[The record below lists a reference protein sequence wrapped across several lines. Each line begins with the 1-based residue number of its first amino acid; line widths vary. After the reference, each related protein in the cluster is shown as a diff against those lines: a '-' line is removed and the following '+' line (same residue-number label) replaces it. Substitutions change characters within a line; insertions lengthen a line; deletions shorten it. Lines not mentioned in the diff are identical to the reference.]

1 MTQSPA
7 STFVFGLAVAGR
19 AVATALRA
27 RGIEVVVG
35 DDKLAEEH
43 QSFAQS
49 IGARVVDIAR
59 DGELLSVMKSVGVL
73 SPAPG
78 VPESHVVI
86 RCAHENSVSIQSEI
100 EIAYRMELLRNEGP
114 RPMVAITGT
123 DGKTTTT
130 LMANAMLRAAGLRAE
145 AVGNTEVPLI
155 ESLATDAQAFA
166 IECSSFRLEH
176 TEQFRVPASAW
187 LNIAPDHLDW
197 HSSFQKYF
205 DAKAKMWANCLPNDV
220 VVAPI
225 DDVNIYAVA
234 RASAAR
240 VVTFGALGGD
250 YRVIENEMCGPLGP
264 IMSISRMKRSLPHDV
279 TNALAAAAVCIESG
293 LANAEHV
300 AHALEHFENA
310 PHRIQFVAEIGGVR
324 WFNDSKATSPHAASV
339 ALRAFD
345 SIVLIAGGKN
355 KGLDLSQMASEPH
368 RMRAV
373 VAIGASAD
381 DIARA
386 FSGVC
391 TVVKAENMNSAVL
404 QANELSRNGDVVV
417 LSPGCTS
424 YDWYSNYGERGE
436 DFMNC
441 VRELSGN
448 HR

>member
-1 MTQSPA
+1 MTQSST

-19 AVATALRA
+19 AVATSLRE

-35 DDKLAEEH
+35 DDNLTREH
-43 QSFAQS
+43 RSFAQS
-49 IGARVVDIAR
+49 IGAQVVDIAR
-59 DGELLSVMKSVGVL
+59 DGELQRVMSSVSVL

-78 VPESHVVI
+78 VPENHGVI
-86 RCAHENSVSIQSEI
+86 QGARENGVSIQSEI
-100 EIAYRMELLRNEGP
+100 EIAYRMEQLRSGGS

-448 HR
+448 TR

>member
-225 DDVNIYAVA
+225 DDVNICAVA

-373 VAIGASAD
+373 VAIGAAAD

-448 HR
+448 TR

>member
-1 MTQSPA
+1 MTQSST

-19 AVATALRA
+19 AVATSLRE

-35 DDKLAEEH
+35 DDNLTREH

-49 IGARVVDIAR
+49 IGAQVVDIAR
-59 DGELLSVMKSVGVL
+59 DGELQRVMSSVSVL

-78 VPESHVVI
+78 VPENHGVI
-86 RCAHENSVSIQSEI
+86 QGARENGVSIQSEI
-100 EIAYRMELLRNEGP
+100 EIAYRMEQLRSGGS

-448 HR
+448 TR

>member
-1 MTQSPA
+1 MTQSST

-19 AVATALRA
+19 AVATSLRE

-35 DDKLAEEH
+35 DDNLTREH
-43 QSFAQS
+43 RSFAQS
-49 IGARVVDIAR
+49 IGAQVVDIAR
-59 DGELLSVMKSVGVL
+59 DGELQRVMSSVSVL

-78 VPESHVVI
+78 VPENHGVI
-86 RCAHENSVSIQSEI
+86 QGARENGVSIQSEI
-100 EIAYRMELLRNEGP
+100 EIAYRMEQLRSGGS

-166 IECSSFRLEH
+166 IECSSFRLEY

-225 DDVNIYAVA
+225 DDVNICAVA

-373 VAIGASAD
+373 VAIGAAAD

-448 HR
+448 TR

>member
-1 MTQSPA
+1 MTQDSGA
-7 STFVFGLAVAGR
+7 AFVFGLAVAGR
-19 AVATALRA
+19 AVASSLRE
-27 RGIEVVVG
+27 RGIDVVLG
-35 DDKLAEEH
+35 DDKLTDEH
-43 QSFAQS
+43 SAFAQS
-49 IGARVVDIAR
+49 IGAQVVDITS
-59 DGELLSVMKSVGVL
+59 DGELHRVMSAANVL

-78 VPESHVVI
+78 VPENHAVI
-86 RCAHENSVSIQSEI
+86 RSAHEHGVSIQSEI
-100 EIAYRMELLRNEGP
+100 EISYRMEQRRSDGP
-114 RPMVAITGT
+114 RPMVAVTGT

-130 LMANAMLRAAGLRAE
+130 LLVSAILRAAGLRSE

-176 TEQFRVPASAW
+176 TEQFRTQASAW

-197 HSSFQKYF
+197 HSSYQKYF
-205 DAKAKMWANCLPNDV
+205 DAKAKMWANCLPTDV
-220 VVAPI
+220 AVAPV
-225 DDVNIYAVA
+225 DDVNILAVA

-240 VVTFGALGGD
+240 MVTFGTTEGD
-250 YRVIENEMCGPLGP
+250 YRVVGDELCGPLGS
-264 IMSISRMKRSLPHDV
+264 ITSISRMKRSLPHDI

-293 LANAEHV
+293 LADADHV

-310 PHRIQFVAEIGGVR
+310 PHRIQFVAEVDGVR

-355 KGLDLSQMASEPH
+355 KGLDLSQMACEPH

-386 FSGVC
+386 FKGVC
-391 TVVKAENMNSAVL
+391 AVVQAESMSAAV
-404 QANELSRNGDVVV
+404 AHASGLSRTGDVVV

-424 YDWYSNYGERGE
+424 YDWYSNYGERGD
-436 DFMNC
+436 DFMKC

>member
-1 MTQSPA
+1 MTQSSA

-19 AVATALRA
+19 AVATSLRE

-35 DDKLAEEH
+35 DDNLTREH

-49 IGARVVDIAR
+49 IGAQVVDIAR
-59 DGELLSVMKSVGVL
+59 DGELQRVMSSVSVL

-78 VPESHVVI
+78 VPENHGVI
-86 RCAHENSVSIQSEI
+86 QGARENGVSIQSEI
-100 EIAYRMELLRNEGP
+100 EIAYRMEQLRSGGS

-404 QANELSRNGDVVV
+404 RANELSRSGDVVV

-448 HR
+448 TR

>member
-1 MTQSPA
+1 
-7 STFVFGLAVAGR
+7 VL
-19 AVATALRA
+19 
-27 RGIEVVVG
+27 G
-35 DDKLAEEH
+35 DDSLTDEH
-43 QSFAQS
+43 RSFAQS
-49 IGARVVDIAR
+49 IGAQVVNIAQ
-59 DGELLSVMKSVGVL
+59 DGELQRVMSSVGVL

-78 VPESHVVI
+78 VPENHAVI
-86 RCAHENSVSIQSEI
+86 RSAHDHGVSIQSEI
-100 EIAYRMELLRNEGP
+100 EISYRIEQLRSDGS
-114 RPMVAITGT
+114 RPMVAVTGT

-130 LMANAMLRAAGLRAE
+130 LLVNAILRTAGLRSE

-176 TEQFRVPASAW
+176 TEQFRTQASAW

-197 HSSFQKYF
+197 HSSYQKYF
-205 DAKAKMWANCLPNDV
+205 DAKAKMWANCLPTDV
-220 VVAPI
+220 AVAPV
-225 DDVNIYAVA
+225 DDVNILAVA

-240 VVTFGALGGD
+240 MVTFGATEGD
-250 YRVIENEMCGPLGP
+250 YRVVGDELCGPLGS
-264 IMSISRMKRSLPHDV
+264 ITSISRMKRSLPHDI

-293 LANAEHV
+293 LADADHV

-310 PHRIQFVAEIGGVR
+310 PHRIQFVAEVDGVR
-324 WFNDSKATSPHAASV
+324 WFNDSKATSPHAVSV

-355 KGLDLSQMASEPH
+355 KGLDLSQMACEPH

-386 FSGVC
+386 FKGVC
-391 TVVKAENMNSAVL
+391 TVVQAESMSAAV
-404 QANELSRNGDVVV
+404 AHASELSRTGDVVV

-424 YDWYSNYGERGE
+424 YDWYSNYGERGD
-436 DFMNC
+436 DFMKC

>member
-1 MTQSPA
+1 MTQS
-7 STFVFGLAVAGR
+7 STSIFVFGLAVAGR
-19 AVATALRA
+19 AVATSLRE

-35 DDKLAEEH
+35 DDNLTREH

-49 IGARVVDIAR
+49 IGAQVVDIAR
-59 DGELLSVMKSVGVL
+59 DGELQRVMSSVSVL

-78 VPESHVVI
+78 VPENHGVI
-86 RCAHENSVSIQSEI
+86 QGARENGVSIQSEI
-100 EIAYRMELLRNEGP
+100 EIAYRMEQLRSGGS

-130 LMANAMLRAAGLRAE
+130 LMANAMLRSAGLRSE

-205 DAKAKMWANCLPNDV
+205 DAKAKMWANCLPTDV

-225 DDVNIYAVA
+225 DDVNICAVA

-250 YRVIENEMCGPLGP
+250 YRVIENEMCGPSGS
-264 IMSISRMKRSLPHDV
+264 IMKISRMKRSLPHDV

-293 LANAEHV
+293 LANAEQV

-448 HR
+448 TR

>member
-1 MTQSPA
+1 MTQSST

-19 AVATALRA
+19 AAATSLRE

-35 DDKLAEEH
+35 DDNLTREH
-43 QSFAQS
+43 RSFAQS
-49 IGARVVDIAR
+49 IGAQVVDISR
-59 DGELLSVMKSVGVL
+59 DGELQRVMSSVSVL

-78 VPESHVVI
+78 VPENHGVI
-86 RCAHENSVSIQSEI
+86 QSARENGVSIQSEI
-100 EIAYRMELLRNEGP
+100 EIAYRMEQLRSGGS

-225 DDVNIYAVA
+225 DDVNICAVA

-373 VAIGASAD
+373 VAIGAAAD
-381 DIARA
+381 VIARA

-448 HR
+448 TR

>member
-1 MTQSPA
+1 MTQSST

-19 AVATALRA
+19 AAATSLRE

-35 DDKLAEEH
+35 DDNLTREH
-43 QSFAQS
+43 RSFAQS
-49 IGARVVDIAR
+49 IGAQVVDIAR
-59 DGELLSVMKSVGVL
+59 DGELQRVMSSVSVL

-78 VPESHVVI
+78 VPENHGVI
-86 RCAHENSVSIQSEI
+86 QSARENGVSIQSEI
-100 EIAYRMELLRNEGP
+100 EIAYRMEQLRSGGS

-225 DDVNIYAVA
+225 DDVNICAVA

-373 VAIGASAD
+373 VAIGAAAD

-448 HR
+448 TR

>member
-1 MTQSPA
+1 MTQSSA

-19 AVATALRA
+19 AVAKSLRA
-27 RGIEVVVG
+27 RGVDVVVG
-35 DDKLAEEH
+35 DDKLTDEH
-43 QSFAQS
+43 RSFAQS
-49 IGARVVDIAR
+49 IGAHVVDIAR
-59 DGELLSVMKSVGVL
+59 DGELQQVMSSVGVL

-78 VPESHVVI
+78 VPENHSVI
-86 RCAHENSVSIQSEI
+86 RCARENGISIQSEI
-100 EIAYRMELLRNEGP
+100 EIAYRMELLRSNGP
-114 RPMVAITGT
+114 RPTVAITGT

-130 LMANAMLRAAGLRAE
+130 LMANAMLCAAGLRSE

-176 TEQFRVPASAW
+176 TELFRTQASAW

-197 HSSFQKYF
+197 HSNYQKYF
-205 DAKAKMWANCLPNDV
+205 DAKAKMWANCLPTDV

-225 DDVNIYAVA
+225 DDVNILSVA

-240 VVTFGALGGD
+240 VVTFGAVDGD
-250 YRVIENEMCGPLGP
+250 YRVVKNELCGPTGP
-264 IMSISRMKRSLPHDV
+264 IMDISRMKRSLPHDV

-293 LANAEHV
+293 LASAQNV
-300 AHALEHFENA
+300 ANALEHFENA
-310 PHRIQFVAEIGGVR
+310 PHRIQFVAEIRGVR

-355 KGLDLSQMASEPH
+355 KGLDLSQMAGEPH

-381 DIARA
+381 DIAQA

-391 TVVKAENMNSAVL
+391 TVVKAASMSAAVS
-404 QANELSRNGDVVV
+404 QAHELSRSGDVVV

-424 YDWYSNYGERGE
+424 YDWYSNYGERGD
-436 DFMNC
+436 DFMKY
-441 VRELSGN
+441 VRELSEN
-448 HR
+448 HH

>member
-1 MTQSPA
+1 MTQTSA

-19 AVATALRA
+19 AVATSLRE

-35 DDKLAEEH
+35 DDKLTQEH
-43 QSFAQS
+43 QTFAQS
-49 IGARVVDIAR
+49 IGAHVVDIAR
-59 DGELLSVMKSVGVL
+59 DGELQRVMKSVDVL

-78 VPESHVVI
+78 VPENHAVI

-100 EIAYRMELLRNEGP
+100 EIAYRMEHLRSGGP

-197 HSSFQKYF
+197 HSSYQKYF
-205 DAKAKMWANCLPNDV
+205 DAKAKMWANCLPTDV

-225 DDVNIYAVA
+225 DDVNICAVA
-234 RASAAR
+234 RASGAR
-240 VVTFGALGGD
+240 VVTFGADAGD
-250 YRVIENEMCGPLGP
+250 YRVVDNDLCGPLGS
-264 IMSISRMKRSLPHDV
+264 IMSISQMKRSLPHDV
-279 TNALAAAAVCIESG
+279 TNALAAAAICMESG
-293 LANAEHV
+293 LASAEHV

-310 PHRIQFVAEIGGVR
+310 AHRIQFVAEIDGVR

-355 KGLDLSQMASEPH
+355 KGLDLSQMACEPQ

-373 VAIGASAD
+373 VAIGAAAD
-381 DIARA
+381 DIAQA

-391 TVVKAENMNSAVL
+391 TVEKADSMRAAVA
-404 QANELSRNGDVVV
+404 QARQLSRTGDVVV

>member
-1 MTQSPA
+1 MTQTSA

-19 AVATALRA
+19 AVATSLRE

-35 DDKLAEEH
+35 DDKLTQEH
-43 QSFAQS
+43 QTFAQS
-49 IGARVVDIAR
+49 IGAHVVDIAR
-59 DGELLSVMKSVGVL
+59 DGELQRVMKSVDVL

-78 VPESHVVI
+78 VPENHDVI
-86 RCAHENSVSIQSEI
+86 RCAHENGVSIQSEI
-100 EIAYRMELLRNEGP
+100 EIAYRMEHLRSGGP

-197 HSSFQKYF
+197 HSSYQKYF
-205 DAKAKMWANCLPNDV
+205 DAKAKMWANCLPTDV

-225 DDVNIYAVA
+225 DDVNICAIA

-240 VVTFGALGGD
+240 VVTFGAGGGD
-250 YRVIENEMCGPLGP
+250 YRVVNNDLFGPLGS

-279 TNALAAAAVCIESG
+279 TNALAAAAVCMESG
-293 LANAEHV
+293 LASAEHV

-310 PHRIQFVAEIGGVR
+310 PHRIQFVAEIDGVR
-324 WFNDSKATSPHAASV
+324 WYNDSKATSPHAASV

-355 KGLDLSQMASEPH
+355 KGLDLSQMACEPH

-373 VAIGASAD
+373 VAIGAAAD
-381 DIARA
+381 DIAQA

-391 TVVKAENMNSAVL
+391 TVEKADSMSAAVGHAR
-404 QANELSRNGDVVV
+404 QLSRTGDVVV

>member
-1 MTQSPA
+1 MTQSRDA
-7 STFVFGLAVAGR
+7 TFVFGLAVAGR
-19 AVATALRA
+19 AVASSLRK
-27 RGIEVVVG
+27 RGIDVVLG
-35 DDKLAEEH
+35 DDSLTDEH
-43 QSFAQS
+43 RSFAQS
-49 IGARVVDIAR
+49 IGAQVVNIAQ
-59 DGELLSVMKSVGVL
+59 DGELQRVMSSVGVL

-78 VPESHVVI
+78 VPENHAVI
-86 RCAHENSVSIQSEI
+86 RSAHDHGVSIQSEI
-100 EIAYRMELLRNEGP
+100 EISYRIEQLRSDGS
-114 RPMVAITGT
+114 RPMVAVTGT

-130 LMANAMLRAAGLRAE
+130 RLVNAILRTAGLRSE

-176 TEQFRVPASAW
+176 TEQFRTQASAW

-197 HSSFQKYF
+197 HSSYQKYF
-205 DAKAKMWANCLPNDV
+205 DAKAKMWANCLPTDV
-220 VVAPI
+220 AVAPV
-225 DDVNIYAVA
+225 DDVNILAVA

-240 VVTFGALGGD
+240 MVTFGATEGD
-250 YRVIENEMCGPLGP
+250 YRVVGDELCGPLGS
-264 IMSISRMKRSLPHDV
+264 ITSISRMKRSLPHDI

-293 LANAEHV
+293 LADADHV

-310 PHRIQFVAEIGGVR
+310 PHRIQFVAEVDGVR
-324 WFNDSKATSPHAASV
+324 WFNDSKATSPHAVSV

-355 KGLDLSQMASEPH
+355 KGLDLSQMACEPH

-386 FSGVC
+386 FKGVC
-391 TVVKAENMNSAVL
+391 TVVQAESMSAAV
-404 QANELSRNGDVVV
+404 AHASELSRTGDVVV

-424 YDWYSNYGERGE
+424 YDWYSNYGERGD
-436 DFMNC
+436 DFMKC

>member
-1 MTQSPA
+1 MTQDSGA
-7 STFVFGLAVAGR
+7 AFVFGLAVAGR
-19 AVATALRA
+19 AVASSLRE
-27 RGIEVVVG
+27 RGIDVVLS
-35 DDKLAEEH
+35 DDKLTDEH
-43 QSFAQS
+43 SAFAQS
-49 IGARVVDIAR
+49 IGAQVVNIAQDGQLQRVMSAVN
-59 DGELLSVMKSVGVL
+59 ML

-78 VPESHVVI
+78 VPENHAVI
-86 RCAHENSVSIQSEI
+86 RSAHDHGVSIQSEI
-100 EIAYRMELLRNEGP
+100 EISYRMEQLRSDGP
-114 RPMVAITGT
+114 RPMVAVTGT

-130 LMANAMLRAAGLRAE
+130 LLVNAILRTAGLRSE

-176 TEQFRVPASAW
+176 TEQFRAQASAW

-197 HSSFQKYF
+197 HSSYQKYF
-205 DAKAKMWANCLPNDV
+205 DAKAKMWANCLPTDV
-220 VVAPI
+220 AVAPI
-225 DDVNIYAVA
+225 DDVNIVAIA

-240 VVTFGALGGD
+240 MVTFGATEGD
-250 YRVIENEMCGPLGP
+250 YRVVGNELCGPLGP
-264 IMSISRMKRSLPHDV
+264 ITSISRMKRSLPHDI
-279 TNALAAAAVCIESG
+279 TNALAAAAVCMESG
-293 LANAEHV
+293 LADADHV

-310 PHRIQFVAEIGGVR
+310 PHRIQFVAEVDGVR

-355 KGLDLSQMASEPH
+355 KGLDLSQMACEPH

-386 FSGVC
+386 FKGVC
-391 TVVKAENMNSAVL
+391 TVVQAESMSAAVA
-404 QANELSRNGDVVV
+404 QASELSRMGDVVV

-424 YDWYSNYGERGE
+424 YDWYSNYGERGD
-436 DFMNC
+436 DFMKC

-448 HR
+448 HH

>member
-1 MTQSPA
+1 
-7 STFVFGLAVAGR
+7 
-19 AVATALRA
+19 
-27 RGIEVVVG
+27 VVNI
-35 DDKLAEEH
+35 
-43 QSFAQS
+43 AQ
-49 IGARVVDIAR
+49 
-59 DGELLSVMKSVGVL
+59 DGELQRVMSSVGVL

-78 VPESHVVI
+78 VPENHAVI
-86 RCAHENSVSIQSEI
+86 RSAHDHGVSIQSEI
-100 EIAYRMELLRNEGP
+100 EISYRIEQLRSDGS
-114 RPMVAITGT
+114 RPMVAVTGT

-130 LMANAMLRAAGLRAE
+130 LLVNAILRTAGLRSE

-176 TEQFRVPASAW
+176 TEQFRTQASAW

-197 HSSFQKYF
+197 HSSYQKYF
-205 DAKAKMWANCLPNDV
+205 DAKAKMWANCLPTDV
-220 VVAPI
+220 AVAPV
-225 DDVNIYAVA
+225 DDVNILAVA

-240 VVTFGALGGD
+240 MVTFGATEGD
-250 YRVIENEMCGPLGP
+250 YRVVGDELCGPLGS
-264 IMSISRMKRSLPHDV
+264 ITSISRMKRSLPHDI

-293 LANAEHV
+293 LADADHV

-310 PHRIQFVAEIGGVR
+310 PHRIQFVAEVDGVR
-324 WFNDSKATSPHAASV
+324 WFNDSKATSPHAVSV

-355 KGLDLSQMASEPH
+355 KGLDLSQMACEPH

-386 FSGVC
+386 FKGVC
-391 TVVKAENMNSAVL
+391 TVVQAESMSAAV
-404 QANELSRNGDVVV
+404 AHASELSRTGDVVV

-424 YDWYSNYGERGE
+424 YDWYSNYGERGD
-436 DFMNC
+436 DFMKC

>member
-1 MTQSPA
+1 MTKVSE

-19 AVATALRA
+19 AVASSLRK
-27 RGIEVVVG
+27 RDIDVVVG
-35 DDKLAEEH
+35 DDILTDDH
-43 QSFAQS
+43 YSFAQS
-49 IGARVVDIAR
+49 IGARVVDIAQG
-59 DGELLSVMKSVGVL
+59 GELQQAMSSVSVL
-73 SPAPG
+73 CPAPG
-78 VPESHVVI
+78 VPPSHAVI
-86 RCAHENSVSIQSEI
+86 GIARENGVSIQSEI
-100 EIAYRMELLRNEGP
+100 EISYRINQLRSTGP

-130 LMANAMLRAAGLRAE
+130 FLVTAILRAAGLRAE

-155 ESLATDAQAFA
+155 ESLDTDAQAFA
-166 IECSSFRLEH
+166 VECSSFRLEH
-176 TEQFRVPASAW
+176 TELFRAQASAW

-197 HSSFQKYF
+197 HGTYQQYF
-205 DAKAKMWANCLPNDV
+205 DAKAKMWANCLPTDIA
-220 VVAPI
+220 VAPI
-225 DDVNIYAVA
+225 DDVNILAVA

-240 VVTFGALGGD
+240 MVTFGATEGD
-250 YRVIENEMCGPLGP
+250 YRVVGDELCGPLGP
-264 IMSISRMKRSLPHDV
+264 IAKISRMKRSLPHDI

-300 AHALEHFENA
+300 AHALEQFENA
-310 PHRIQFVAEIGGVR
+310 PHRIQFVSEIDGVR

-355 KGLDLSQMASEPH
+355 KGLDLSQMACEPQ

-373 VAIGASAD
+373 VAIGASAE

-391 TVVKAENMNSAVL
+391 TVVKAESMTAAVA
-404 QANELSRNGDVVV
+404 QARGLARAGDVVV

-424 YDWYSNYGERGE
+424 YDWYSNYGERGD
-436 DFMNC
+436 DFMKC
-441 VRELSGN
+441 VREQSGK
-448 HR
+448 HH

>member
-1 MTQSPA
+1 MTQSST

-19 AVATALRA
+19 AAATSLRE

-35 DDKLAEEH
+35 DDNLTREH
-43 QSFAQS
+43 RSFAQS
-49 IGARVVDIAR
+49 IGAQVVDISR
-59 DGELLSVMKSVGVL
+59 DGELQRVMSSVSVL

-78 VPESHVVI
+78 VPENHGVI
-86 RCAHENSVSIQSEI
+86 QSARENGVSIQSEI
-100 EIAYRMELLRNEGP
+100 EIAYRMEQLRSGGS

-225 DDVNIYAVA
+225 DDVNICAVA

-391 TVVKAENMNSAVL
+391 TVVKAENMNSAVV

-424 YDWYSNYGERGE
+424 YDWYSNYGERGD
-436 DFMNC
+436 DFMKC

-448 HR
+448 TR

>member
-1 MTQSPA
+1 MTQSST

-19 AVATALRA
+19 EVATSLRE

-35 DDKLAEEH
+35 DDNLTREH

-49 IGARVVDIAR
+49 IGAQVVDIAR
-59 DGELLSVMKSVGVL
+59 DGELQRVMSSVSVL

-78 VPESHVVI
+78 VPENHGVI
-86 RCAHENSVSIQSEI
+86 QGALENGVSIQSEI
-100 EIAYRMELLRNEGP
+100 EIAYRMEQLRSGGS

-448 HR
+448 TR

>member
-1 MTQSPA
+1 MTQTSA

-19 AVATALRA
+19 AVATSLRE

-35 DDKLAEEH
+35 DDNLTREH
-43 QSFAQS
+43 QTFAQS
-49 IGARVVDIAR
+49 IGAHVVDIAR
-59 DGELLSVMKSVGVL
+59 DGELQRVMKSVDVL

-78 VPESHVVI
+78 VPENHDVI
-86 RCAHENSVSIQSEI
+86 RCAHEYRVSIQSEI
-100 EIAYRMELLRNEGP
+100 EIAYRMEHLRSGGP

-130 LMANAMLRAAGLRAE
+130 LMANAMLRAAGLHAE

-197 HSSFQKYF
+197 HSSYQKYF
-205 DAKAKMWANCLPNDV
+205 DAKAKMWANCLPTDV

-225 DDVNIYAVA
+225 DDVNICAIA

-240 VVTFGALGGD
+240 VVTFGADAGD
-250 YRVIENEMCGPLGP
+250 YRVVDNDLCGPLGS
-264 IMSISRMKRSLPHDV
+264 IMSISQMKRSLPHDV
-279 TNALAAAAVCIESG
+279 TNALAAAAICMESG
-293 LANAEHV
+293 LASAEHV

-310 PHRIQFVAEIGGVR
+310 AHRIQFVAEIDGVR

-355 KGLDLSQMASEPH
+355 KGLDLSQMACEPQ

-373 VAIGASAD
+373 VAIGAAAD
-381 DIARA
+381 DIAQA

-391 TVVKAENMNSAVL
+391 TVEKADSMRAAVA
-404 QANELSRNGDVVV
+404 QARQLSRTGDVVV

>member
-1 MTQSPA
+1 MTQGSAP
-7 STFVFGLAVAGR
+7 TFVFGLAVAGR
-19 AVATALRA
+19 AVATSLRA
-27 RGIEVVVG
+27 RGIDVVVG
-35 DDKLAEEH
+35 DDKLSDEH
-43 QSFAQS
+43 RSFAKS
-49 IGARVVDIAR
+49 IGARVVDITS
-59 DGELLSVMKSVGVL
+59 DGELQRVMSSVDVL

-78 VPESHVVI
+78 VPENHGVI
-86 RCAHENSVSIQSEI
+86 RSARENGVSIQSEI
-100 EIAYRMELLRNEGP
+100 EIAYRAELLRSDGS

-130 LMANAMLRAAGLRAE
+130 LIANAMLRAAGLRSE

-176 TEQFRVPASAW
+176 TELFRAQASAW

-197 HSSFQKYF
+197 HSSYQKYF
-205 DAKAKMWANCLPNDV
+205 DAKAKMWASCTPTDV
-220 VVAPI
+220 AVAPV
-225 DDVNIYAVA
+225 DDVNILAVA

-240 VVTFGALGGD
+240 VVTFGAADGD
-250 YRVIENEMCGPLGP
+250 YRVVGNELCGPRGS
-264 IMSISRMKRSLPHDV
+264 IMDISRMKRSLPHDV
-279 TNALAAAAVCIESG
+279 TNALAAAAVCMESG
-293 LANAEHV
+293 LATAQHV
-300 AHALEHFENA
+300 ANALEQFENA
-310 PHRIQFVAEIGGVR
+310 PHRIQFVAEIHGVR

-355 KGLDLSQMASEPH
+355 KDLDLSQMACEPH

-373 VAIGASAD
+373 VAIGMAAD
-381 DIARA
+381 EIAQA

-391 TVVKAENMNSAVL
+391 TVVKAENMIAAVS
-404 QANELSRNGDVVV
+404 QAHELSRSGDVVV

-424 YDWYSNYGERGE
+424 YDWYSNYGERGD
-436 DFMNC
+436 DFMKC

>member
-1 MTQSPA
+1 MTQGSP

-19 AVATALRA
+19 AVATSLRE
-27 RGIEVVVG
+27 RGAEVVVG
-35 DDKLAEEH
+35 DDKLTDEH
-43 QSFAQS
+43 RSFAQS

-59 DGELLSVMKSVGVL
+59 DGELQRVMSSVSVL

-78 VPESHVVI
+78 VAENHGVI
-86 RCAHENSVSIQSEI
+86 RSARENGVSIQSEI
-100 EIAYRMELLRNEGP
+100 EIAYRMELLRSDGP

-130 LMANAMLRAAGLRAE
+130 LMANAMLRSAGLRSE

-155 ESLATDAQAFA
+155 ESLATEAQAFA

-176 TEQFRVPASAW
+176 TELFRAQASAW

-197 HSSFQKYF
+197 HSSYQKYF
-205 DAKAKMWANCLPNDV
+205 DAKAKMWANCLPTDV

-225 DDVNIYAVA
+225 EDVNICAVA

-240 VVTFGALGGD
+240 VVTFGAADGD
-250 YRVIENEMCGPLGP
+250 YRVVGNELCGPSGP
-264 IMSISRMKRSLPHDV
+264 IMNVSRMKRSLPHDV
-279 TNALAAAAVCIESG
+279 TNALAAAAVCIEGG
-293 LANAEHV
+293 LASAEHV
-300 AHALEHFENA
+300 ARALEQFENA

-391 TVVKAENMNSAVL
+391 TVVKAENMNSAVV

>member
-1 MTQSPA
+1 MTQSST

-19 AVATALRA
+19 AVATSLRE

-35 DDKLAEEH
+35 DDNLTREH

-49 IGARVVDIAR
+49 IGAQVVDIAR
-59 DGELLSVMKSVGVL
+59 DGELQRVMSSVSVL

-78 VPESHVVI
+78 VPENHGVI
-86 RCAHENSVSIQSEI
+86 QSARENGVSIQSEI
-100 EIAYRMELLRNEGP
+100 EIAYRMEQLRSGGS

-225 DDVNIYAVA
+225 DDVNICAVA

-373 VAIGASAD
+373 VAIGAAAD

-448 HR
+448 TR

>member
-1 MTQSPA
+1 MTQSST

-19 AVATALRA
+19 AAATSLRE

-35 DDKLAEEH
+35 DDKLTREH
-43 QSFAQS
+43 RSFAQS
-49 IGARVVDIAR
+49 IGAQVVDISR
-59 DGELLSVMKSVGVL
+59 DGELQRVMSSVSVL

-78 VPESHVVI
+78 VPENHGVI
-86 RCAHENSVSIQSEI
+86 QSARENGVSIQSEI
-100 EIAYRMELLRNEGP
+100 EIAYRMEQLRSGGS

-225 DDVNIYAVA
+225 DDVNICAVA

-373 VAIGASAD
+373 VAIGAAAD

-448 HR
+448 TR

>member
-1 MTQSPA
+1 MTQDSGA
-7 STFVFGLAVAGR
+7 AFVFGLAVAGR
-19 AVATALRA
+19 AVASSLRE
-27 RGIEVVVG
+27 RGIDVVLG
-35 DDKLAEEH
+35 DDKLTDEH
-43 QSFAQS
+43 HSFAQS
-49 IGARVVDIAR
+49 IGAQVVDITS
-59 DGELLSVMKSVGVL
+59 DGELQRVMSSVGVL

-78 VPESHVVI
+78 VPENHAVI
-86 RCAHENSVSIQSEI
+86 RSAHDHGVSIQSEI
-100 EIAYRMELLRNEGP
+100 EISYRIEQLRSDGS
-114 RPMVAITGT
+114 RPMVAVTGT

-130 LMANAMLRAAGLRAE
+130 LLVNAILRTAGLRSE

-176 TEQFRVPASAW
+176 TEQFRTQASAW

-197 HSSFQKYF
+197 HSSYQKYF
-205 DAKAKMWANCLPNDV
+205 DAKAKMWANCLPTDV
-220 VVAPI
+220 AVAPV
-225 DDVNIYAVA
+225 DDVNILAVA

-240 VVTFGALGGD
+240 MVTFGATEGD
-250 YRVIENEMCGPLGP
+250 YRVVGDELCGPLGS
-264 IMSISRMKRSLPHDV
+264 ITSISRMKRSLPHDI

-293 LANAEHV
+293 LADADHV

-310 PHRIQFVAEIGGVR
+310 PHRIQFVAEVDGVR
-324 WFNDSKATSPHAASV
+324 WFNDSKATSPHAVSV

-355 KGLDLSQMASEPH
+355 KGLDLSQMACEPH

-386 FSGVC
+386 FKGVC
-391 TVVKAENMNSAVL
+391 TVVQAESMSAAV
-404 QANELSRNGDVVV
+404 AHASELSRTGDVVV

-424 YDWYSNYGERGE
+424 YDWYSNYGERGD
-436 DFMNC
+436 DFMKC

-448 HR
+448 NR

>member
-1 MTQSPA
+1 MTQSSS

-19 AVATALRA
+19 AVATSLRA

-35 DDKLAEEH
+35 DDKLSDEH
-43 QSFAQS
+43 RSFAKS
-49 IGARVVDIAR
+49 IGARVVDTTSE
-59 DGELLSVMKSVGVL
+59 GELQRVMSSVDVL

-78 VPESHVVI
+78 VPENHGVI
-86 RCAHENSVSIQSEI
+86 RSARENGVSIQSEI
-100 EIAYRMELLRNEGP
+100 EIAYRAELLRSDGP

-130 LMANAMLRAAGLRAE
+130 LMANAMLRAAGLRSE

-176 TEQFRVPASAW
+176 TELFRAQASAW

-197 HSSFQKYF
+197 HSSYQKYF
-205 DAKAKMWANCLPNDV
+205 DAKAKMWASCASTDV
-220 VVAPI
+220 AVAPV
-225 DDVNIYAVA
+225 DDVNILAVA

-240 VVTFGALGGD
+240 VVTFGATDGD
-250 YRVIENEMCGPLGP
+250 YRVVGNELCGPSGS
-264 IMSISRMKRSLPHDV
+264 IMDISRMKRSLPHDV
-279 TNALAAAAVCIESG
+279 TNALAAAAVCMESG
-293 LANAEHV
+293 LATAQHV
-300 AHALEHFENA
+300 ANALEQFENA
-310 PHRIQFVAEIGGVR
+310 PHRIQFVAEIHGVR

-355 KGLDLSQMASEPH
+355 KDLDLSQMACEPH

-373 VAIGASAD
+373 VAIGMAAD
-381 DIARA
+381 EIAQA

-391 TVVKAENMNSAVL
+391 TVVKAENMIAAVS
-404 QANELSRNGDVVV
+404 QAHELSRSGDVVV

-424 YDWYSNYGERGE
+424 YDWYSNYGERGD
-436 DFMNC
+436 DFMTC

>member
-1 MTQSPA
+1 MTQGSA

-19 AVATALRA
+19 AVASALRE
-27 RGIEVVVG
+27 RGIDVVVG
-35 DDKLAEEH
+35 DDNLTKEH
-43 QSFAQS
+43 QSFAQA
-49 IGARVVDIAR
+49 IGAHVVDIAR
-59 DGELLSVMKSVGVL
+59 DGELQRVMQSVDVL

-78 VPESHVVI
+78 VPENHDVT
-86 RCAHENSVSIQSEI
+86 RCARENSVSIQSEI
-100 EIAYRMELLRNEGP
+100 EIAYRMELSRSGGL

-197 HSSFQKYF
+197 HSSFQTYF
-205 DAKAKMWANCLPNDV
+205 DAKAKMWANCLPTDV

-225 DDVNIYAVA
+225 DDVNICAVA

-250 YRVIENEMCGPLGP
+250 YRVVDNSLYGPLGS

-279 TNALAAAAVCIESG
+279 TNALAAAAVCMESG
-293 LANAEHV
+293 LASAEHV

-310 PHRIQFVAEIGGVR
+310 PHRIQFVAEIDGVR

-355 KGLDLSQMASEPH
+355 KGLDLSQMACEPQ

-373 VAIGASAD
+373 VAIGAAAD
-381 DIARA
+381 DIAQA

-391 TVVKAENMNSAVL
+391 TVEKAESMSAAV
-404 QANELSRNGDVVV
+404 AHARHLSRTGDVVV

>member
-1 MTQSPA
+1 MTQSST

-19 AVATALRA
+19 AVATSLRE

-35 DDKLAEEH
+35 DDNLTREH

-49 IGARVVDIAR
+49 IGAQVVDIAR
-59 DGELLSVMKSVGVL
+59 DGELQRVMSSVSVL

-78 VPESHVVI
+78 VPENHGVI
-86 RCAHENSVSIQSEI
+86 QGARENGVSIQSEI
-100 EIAYRMELLRNEGP
+100 EIAYRMEQLRSGGS

-250 YRVIENEMCGPLGP
+250 YRVIENEMCGPSGS
-264 IMSISRMKRSLPHDV
+264 IMKISRMKRSLPHDV

-293 LANAEHV
+293 LANVEQV

-448 HR
+448 TR

>member
-1 MTQSPA
+1 MTQGSA

-19 AVATALRA
+19 AVATSLRA

-35 DDKLAEEH
+35 DDKLSDEH
-43 QSFAQS
+43 RSFAKY
-49 IGARVVDIAR
+49 IGARVVDTTSE
-59 DGELLSVMKSVGVL
+59 GELQRVMSSVDVL

-78 VPESHVVI
+78 VPENHGVI
-86 RCAHENSVSIQSEI
+86 RSARENGVSIQSEI
-100 EIAYRMELLRNEGP
+100 EIAYRAELLRSDGP

-130 LMANAMLRAAGLRAE
+130 LIANAMLRAAGLRSE

-176 TEQFRVPASAW
+176 TELFRAQASAW

-197 HSSFQKYF
+197 HSSYQKYF
-205 DAKAKMWANCLPNDV
+205 DAKAKMWASCTSTDV
-220 VVAPI
+220 AVAPV
-225 DDVNIYAVA
+225 DDVNILAVA

-240 VVTFGALGGD
+240 VVTFGAADGD
-250 YRVIENEMCGPLGP
+250 YRVVGNELCGPSGS
-264 IMSISRMKRSLPHDV
+264 IMDISRMKRSLPHDV
-279 TNALAAAAVCIESG
+279 TNALAAAAVCMESG
-293 LANAEHV
+293 LATAQHV
-300 AHALEHFENA
+300 ANALEQFENA
-310 PHRIQFVAEIGGVR
+310 PHRIQFVAEIHGVR

-355 KGLDLSQMASEPH
+355 KDLDLSQMASEPH

-373 VAIGASAD
+373 VAIGMAAD
-381 DIARA
+381 EIAQA

-391 TVVKAENMNSAVL
+391 TVVKAENMIAAVS
-404 QANELSRNGDVVV
+404 QAHELSRSGDVVV

-424 YDWYSNYGERGE
+424 YDWYSNYGERGD
-436 DFMNC
+436 DFMTC